1 MAALSQNLICGNG
14 VTINGNHSRLGFAYS
29 YDGLC
34 KGNDVMF
41 KPIDTQ
47 PLLRPLNKPDWWIL
61 EEEYEVDGITVPA
74 GFYTDLDSVYR
85 LPFIYVLF
93 KGHTRVA
100 ALVHDWLY
108 TTTELSRKAADKK
121 FYELLLREG
130 VAKWRAKGMYFA
142 VRIMGEPRY
151 GAVAS
156 ADVKEPR
163 KLVVLKQEFYLNL
176 PL

>member
-1 MAALSQNLICGNG
+1 
-14 VTINGNHSRLGFAYS
+14 
-29 YDGLC
+29 
-34 KGNDVMF
+34 MF

-85 LPFIYVLF
+85 LPFIYVIF

-130 VAKWRAKGMYFA
+130 VTKWRAKGMYFA
-142 VRIMGEPRY
+142 VRIMGESRY